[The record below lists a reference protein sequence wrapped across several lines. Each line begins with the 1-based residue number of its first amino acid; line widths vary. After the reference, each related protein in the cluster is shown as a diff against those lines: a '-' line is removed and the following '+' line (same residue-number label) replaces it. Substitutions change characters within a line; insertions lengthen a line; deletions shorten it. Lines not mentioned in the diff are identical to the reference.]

1 MVDRKWGKAHY
12 AGGAPCPIRGTRQ
25 GGPGC
30 PDLVTKQACT
40 IWADHLSKKIDQDF
54 CPLYKKRADDN
65 MVHLFLVPPKWA
77 EDKHRWVTHTSDPA
91 ETQKIP
97 PTQQIQEMRT
107 LDPPPM
113 ASTGS
118 KWGSFAEP
126 ELPQARSSNA
136 ESYPSRSQSQCGSY
150 CSSCRNRDPNCC
162 ECCGT
167 LLSLG
172 QKTPKG
178 YSMNKIERAKSAP
191 MITRQIGKAK
201 ADYGRPTLGQFYNYA
216 LMHKKVGP
224 TNRPSKMDDYNSG
237 QWSPPVGAAG
247 RPRIKVACR

>member
-1 MVDRKWGKAHY
+1 MVDRRWPKAHY
-12 AGGAPCPIRGTRQ
+12 AGGAPAPIRGTRQ
-25 GGPGC
+25 GAPGC
-30 PDLVTKQACT
+30 PDLVTKQQCT
-40 IWADHLSKKIDQDF
+40 IWSDYLGKKIDEDF
-54 CPLYKKRADDN
+54 CPHYKTRADDN

-77 EDKHRWVTHTSDPA
+77 ENKHRWVTHVPDPA

-97 PTQQIQEMRT
+97 ATPGIQEMRA
-107 LDPPPM
+107 LDQPPM

-118 KWGSFAEP
+118 QWGSFAEP

-136 ESYPSRSQSQCGSY
+136 GGSRSQSQCGSY
-150 CSSCRNRDPNCC
+150 CSSCGNRDSNCC

-172 QKTPKG
+172 QKNQTPKG

-191 MITRQIGKAK
+191 LITRQIGKSK
-201 ADYGRPTLGQFYNYA
+201 ADYGRPTLGQFFNYA

-224 TNRPSKMDDYNSG
+224 TNRPSKMDLFNSG
-237 QWSPPVGAAG
+237 ELAGPVGAAG
-247 RPRIKVACR
+247 RPRIQVVKR